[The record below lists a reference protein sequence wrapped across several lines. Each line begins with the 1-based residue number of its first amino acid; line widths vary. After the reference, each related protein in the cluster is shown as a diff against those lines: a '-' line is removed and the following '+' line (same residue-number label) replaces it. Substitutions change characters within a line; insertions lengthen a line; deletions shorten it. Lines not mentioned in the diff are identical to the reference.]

1 MKRII
6 SLTAAVLCLLVY
18 IPASAAGYKGSDEL
32 SGIANGIID
41 WKKLDNGVTDGGTFF
56 NDKFLSL
63 AGTTPGD
70 WYPIGMSRLGIAE
83 NYDRYLAVL
92 KAEVEK
98 RYGEENKLSASKA
111 TEWHR
116 ISLAVLAAG
125 GDPTNFGRDKNG
137 NPINL
142 IADGTYDRGKTVSLG
157 RQGINGWIWG
167 LIALDSM
174 YYEIPNGSFYSR
186 DDIITEILCR
196 QLSDGGFAL
205 TGKTADPDIT
215 AMAVQAL
222 APYYNSGKSY
232 TYQLKSEKKQVSRT
246 VKQIVN
252 EALSCLSL
260 LQTEDGDFMSWGTQ
274 NAESTAQAAAAL
286 CSLNIDPQK
295 DSRFIKNGKT
305 LLDGILK
312 YRMPDGGFTHSYA
325 YDKDNP
331 SSKPGKSNSMAGEQV
346 LYALAAVIRQQ
357 RGQSPL
363 YNFGRYT
370 AVKGADKASVADNK
384 TAASAAE
391 ADKKPAAADGKTPRD
406 DGKTAQDTKGDM
418 PILYFSASDREAADK
433 LPSRLTTEQYVTVI
447 TLLEKLEQSEDFD
460 EKAEY
465 LKKLTE
471 AKAEIAALQAEID
484 SINSDIKQKL
494 YPFDK
499 MGISDKKTVD
509 GIVKRYNALSEYDRQ
524 KIERWEDVIKTKT
537 RIDNMLRGII
547 IAAALCIIAAVIS
560 LLLIRRIKI
569 RRRKREV
576 EMEKLASLYSNE

>member
-1 MKRII
+1 M
-6 SLTAAVLCLLVY
+6 
-18 IPASAAGYKGSDEL
+18 
-32 SGIANGIID
+32 
-41 WKKLDNGVTDGGTFF
+41 
-56 NDKFLSL
+56 
-63 AGTTPGD
+63 
-70 WYPIGMSRLGIAE
+70 
-83 NYDRYLAVL
+83 
-92 KAEVEK
+92 
-98 RYGEENKLSASKA
+98 
-111 TEWHR
+111 H
-116 ISLAVLAAG
+116 
-125 GDPTNFGRDKNG
+125 
-137 NPINL
+137 
-142 IADGTYDRGKTVSLG
+142 
-157 RQGINGWIWG
+157 
-167 LIALDSM
+167 
-174 YYEIPNGSFYSR
+174 YERPNGSFYSR

-205 TGKTADPDIT
+205 TGKNSDPDIT

-274 NAESTAQAAAAL
+274 NAESTAQVAAAL

-471 AKAEIAALQAEID
+471 ARAEIAALQAEID

-547 IAAALCIIAAVIS
+547 IAAALCIIAAAIS

>member
-1 MKRII
+1 MRRII
-6 SLTAAVLCLLVY
+6 SLTAAVLCLLIY

-92 KAEVEK
+92 KAEVEN
-98 RYGEENKLSASKA
+98 RYREENKLSASKA

-174 YYEIPNGSFYSR
+174 HYEIPNGSFYSR

-205 TGKTADPDIT
+205 TGKNSDPDIT

-246 VKQIVN
+246 VKQVIN

-274 NAESTAQAAAAL
+274 NAESTAQVAVAL

-295 DSRFIKNGKT
+295 DSRFIKNEKT

-312 YRMPDGGFTHSYA
+312 YRMSDGGFTHTYA

-357 RGQSPL
+357 RGQSSL
-363 YNFGRYT
+363 YDFGRYT
-370 AVKGADKASVADNK
+370 AVKSTDKAFVADNR

-484 SINSDIKQKL
+484 SINSDIKKKL

-537 RIDNMLRGII
+537 RIDNMLRGIV

-576 EMEKLASLYSNE
+576 EMEELELLYSDE

>member
-1 MKRII
+1 M
-6 SLTAAVLCLLVY
+6 LCDILHLE
-18 IPASAAGYKGSDEL
+18 G
-32 SGIANGIID
+32 
-41 WKKLDNGVTDGGTFF
+41 
-56 NDKFLSL
+56 
-63 AGTTPGD
+63 
-70 WYPIGMSRLGIAE
+70 AE
-83 NYDRYLAVL
+83 ALAV
-92 KAEVEK
+92 
-98 RYGEENKLSASKA
+98 YGEDFYQGTPAVTCNQFGQGRVYYAATQLAPEGLDKLLDEAARAAKVSPVAAPCSGLEIVRRRNEDHVFTFVMNLTKEA
-111 TEWHR
+111 H
-116 ISLAVLAAG
+116 VLPDEFAG
-125 GDPTNFGRDKNG
+125 R
-137 NPINL
+137 
-142 IADGTYDRGKTVSLG
+142 ADL
-157 RQGINGWIWG
+157 
-167 LIALDSM
+167 
-174 YYEIPNGSFYSR
+174 
-186 DDIITEILCR
+186 
-196 QLSDGGFAL
+196 L

-246 VKQIVN
+246 VKQVIN

-274 NAESTAQAAAAL
+274 NAESTAQVAVAL

-312 YRMPDGGFTHSYA
+312 YRMSDGGFTHTYA

-357 RGQSPL
+357 RGQSSL
-363 YNFGRYT
+363 YDFGRYT
-370 AVKGADKASVADNK
+370 AVKSADKAPEADNK
-384 TAASAAE
+384 TAASAVE
-391 ADKKPAAADGKTPRD
+391 SDKKPTATDSKTPHN
-406 DGKTAQDTKGDM
+406 DGKTAEDRPEDT

-447 TLLEKLEQSEDFD
+447 TLLEKLEQCEDFD
-460 EKAEY
+460 KKTEY
-465 LKKLTE
+465 LKKLNA

-484 SINSDIKQKL
+484 SINSDIKKKL

-547 IAAALCIIAAVIS
+547 IAAALCVIAAVIS
-560 LLLIRRIKI
+560 LLLIRRIKM
-569 RRRKREV
+569 RRRKKEA
-576 EMEKLASLYSNE
+576 EMEELASLYNDE